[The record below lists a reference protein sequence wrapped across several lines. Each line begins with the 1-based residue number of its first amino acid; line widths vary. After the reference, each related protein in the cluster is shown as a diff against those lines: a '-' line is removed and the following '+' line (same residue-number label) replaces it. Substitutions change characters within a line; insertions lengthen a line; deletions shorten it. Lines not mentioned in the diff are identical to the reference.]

1 MCNTG
6 LYQRGPTFSTSSY
19 YYGLSYFGAVML
31 VYSMSQLPPKLFTE
45 VLHCNLPWQ
54 ELSKIPAGNAHLY
67 TGVWPGFRSWNQP
80 FLWQKILHWQVSV
93 AQLKAPFDLFNR
105 WLECIVLW
113 VKSPQNPLNFLM
125 FNIPML
131 MLQSETIETWRFNQE
146 KRSFMGFIADLW
158 RLGPRIFQACEQKRT
173 YLLRT
178 LRFVAIYT

>member
-131 MLQSETIETWRFNQE
+131 MLQSGWKISFFLVLNSEFVV
-146 KRSFMGFIADLW
+146 KFLVLMVKSSCFSSMRSLPI
-158 RLGPRIFQACEQKRT
+158 
-173 YLLRT
+173 
-178 LRFVAIYT
+178 